1 MPLEDVD
8 YLLDH
13 SEQQSM
19 LLLIDSAARDV
30 DKYPTASTYTID
42 LDQPIKNVFGVEI
55 LDATVPVSQYN
66 VNKHNNSLAFGQI
79 YIATGFSSDD
89 FKTYFQELQDN
100 RVFNTNFEKLATT
113 DMLICNSTSPGS
125 MEFDRLIYD
134 DTRTVPSDSSYL
146 YMKRTVVIDTGIK
159 LFVGSLEDA
168 RADSNYY
175 AFENKGRVYRIDAA
189 SPLVTIVSSF
199 DYTMRDDCSI
209 VYYNII
215 RITQDEAT
223 PIISSLLDPSL
234 FLVDA
239 YMNNNYVELQMGNF
253 DSVTFTLFVTKVM
266 RTVATNN
273 LLSLVTTEPIVIT
286 RPNDYGDFDVS
297 SKLKFYWNGTN
308 PFYLDMKKSTCLEGL
323 GFPTYASANQSG
335 YDKLVHYSNRSLF
348 MSKFNPDKPAHELF
362 SPNVINLNSQRYI
375 FLRCPEIEDHVL
387 GSYKTEKASPGFAMM
402 RLGGNMDM
410 SSMRFDY
417 VSLIRKPFHPIGK
430 LSRLSFRFET
440 KYGDLYEFQGIDH
453 NFLLNIKYYVPK
465 QKNKLEKSKLNP
477 NYNSDFHAYSIDNM
491 KRDRFTPEIKKSVV
505 EHIPVATKQ
514 LHVSPVI
521 ERFLETPLAA
531 QKLPERKHV
540 KKEYVITL
548 ICSLGLIG
556 LLLYL
561 HKRNLLSSYK

>member
-8 YLLDH
+8 YLLDN

-19 LLLIDSAARDV
+19 LLLIDSATRDI
-30 DKYPTASTYTID
+30 DKYPSASSYTID
-42 LDQPIKNVFGVEI
+42 LDQPVKNVFGVEI

-66 VNKHNNSLAFGQI
+66 VNKHNNSLAFGSI
-79 YIATGFSSDD
+79 YLATGFSSDD
-89 FKTYFQELQDN
+89 FKTYFEELQDN

-125 MEFDRLIYD
+125 IEFDRLIYD

-146 YMKRTVVIDTGIK
+146 FIKRNVVIDTGITV
-159 LFVGSLEDA
+159 FDGSLESA

-175 AFENKGRVYRIDAA
+175 SFENRGIVYRIDAA

-199 DYTMRDDCSI
+199 DYTMRSDRSI

-215 RITQDEAT
+215 RITQDEAV
-223 PIISSLLDPSL
+223 PIITSLLDPNL
-234 FLVDA
+234 FLVDV
-239 YMNNNYVELQMGNF
+239 YMNNRYVELQMGNF
-253 DSVTFTLFVTKVM
+253 DSVTFTLFVTRVM
-266 RTVATNN
+266 KNVA
-273 LLSLVTTEPIVIT
+273 LLPSLVTTEPINIT

-323 GFPTYASANQSG
+323 GFPKYASANQEE

-348 MSKFNPDKPAHELF
+348 MSKFNPDKVAHELF

-375 FLRCPEIEDHVL
+375 FLRCPEIEDHVI
-387 GSYKTEKASPGFAMM
+387 GSYKTEKSSPGFAMM

-440 KYGDLYEFQGIDH
+440 RFGDLYEFQGIDH

-477 NYNSDFHAYSIDNM
+477 NYNSDFHTYTIDNM
-491 KRDRFTPEIKKSVV
+491 KRERISPEIKKSVV
-505 EHIPVATKQ
+505 EHVLPLPKQ
-514 LHVSPVI
+514 LSLPPAI
-521 ERFLETPLAA
+521 EQFSLNSAVP
-531 QKLPERKHV
+531 KLPERKRV
-540 KKEYVITL
+540 KNVYIIAL
-548 ICSLGLIG
+548 ISSLGLIG

-561 HKRNLLSSYK
+561 HKRNLLSSSYK